1 VRPGDAP
8 VGTGERAE
16 VFRRSSERE
25 GDESIWTWSVLFPSE
40 FRSNPNSTWNVF
52 TQWHHSG
59 TSGVSPVLFEV
70 HNKSGYERLRFSVRG
85 GDQARPKRRAWS
97 LEPLVRGKWYE
108 FVLRVRWAADRT
120 GSVQLWVNARRVVSA
135 VGLPTLYAG
144 QSVYLKQGFYRAP
157 SALTT
162 ALYVAGTRQVDTLDG
177 LVPPGLSRRQIDP

>member
-1 VRPGDAP
+1 M
-8 VGTGERAE
+8 
-16 VFRRSSERE
+16 
-25 GDESIWTWSVLFPSE
+25 LFPPE

-70 HNKSGYERLRFSVRG
+70 HNKSGHERLRFSVRG
-85 GDQARPKRRAWS
+85 GDQARPQRRAWV

-108 FVLRVRWAADRT
+108 FVLRVRWAADRKGT
-120 GSVQLWVNARRVVSA
+120 VQLWVNARRVVSA
-135 VGLPTLYAG
+135 VGLPTLYGG

-157 SALTT
+157 SSLTT

-177 LVPPGLSRRQIDP
+177 LVPSASSRRQIDP